1 MQASPTQGGP
11 IVWILKREG
20 IVSGKIC
27 EVVRGHNSYS
37 VFQLKDFLSGL
48 QTLISNI

>member
-11 IVWILKREG
+11 IVWILQREG

-37 VFQLKDFLSGL
+37 FPAERLSEWITDPY
-48 QTLISNI
+48 Q